1 MPQRWPEAPARIAQI
16 VVGGEFGPVKNAA
29 ELNSGPFREILLAAE
44 SEPAPAKKPPLGY
57 CLALVL
63 TAGEAH

>member
-1 MPQRWPEAPARIAQI
+1 
-16 VVGGEFGPVKNAA
+16 VKNAA